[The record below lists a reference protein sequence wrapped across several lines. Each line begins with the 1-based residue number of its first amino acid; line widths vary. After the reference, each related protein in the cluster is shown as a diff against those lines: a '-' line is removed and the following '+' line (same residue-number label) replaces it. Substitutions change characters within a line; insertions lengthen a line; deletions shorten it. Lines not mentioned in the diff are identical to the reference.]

1 MTDKIAKLWANKIKA
16 GDRTIDEV
24 PAKLLDKVKALLEE
38 N

>member
-1 MTDKIAKLWANKIKA
+1 MTDKIAKLWADKIKV
-16 GDRTIDEV
+16 GDRTIEEV